1 MGAAVAVLGVVTYR
15 FLRRHSLF
23 EIENVE
29 PGQVIFSEGEEGDC
43 AYFIHEGSSRWFG
56 RKRSRKSDRAAYNR
70 QYFGEM
76 ALISN
81 APRNATVRAVTPAKV
96 AVLGKA
102 NFLALMKVMPA
113 TQQDIMKTVNER
125 AMRHSS
131 EVNEVNLAGR
141 RNWEMKNHSAGI
153 LVAGLQYLGCY
164 DASLRAQGRRHGGAG
179 YFHQEMQDLPR
190 CGWEWQS
197 GSGKLLGVTFTPLSS
212 DEVQKMSDDDIKKI
226 ITEGKDK
233 MKPVKDLTDADKDNV
248 IAYVRTLKK

>member
-1 MGAAVAVLGVVTYR
+1 MSEAAAVKPFKLNSAVTRTLLIAAQVLALVVFVLALKFLRRTTGGTLFLFSTIAPVLAMGAAVAVLGVVTYR

-43 AYFIHEGSSRWFG
+43 AYFIHDGEFAVVRGGSGAEKVIARLTTG
-56 RKRSRKSDRAAYNR
+56 

-125 AMRHSS
+125 AMRQ
-131 EVNEVNLAGR
+131 AA
-141 RNWEMKNHSAGI
+141 K
-153 LVAGLQYLGCY
+153 
-164 DASLRAQGRRHGGAG
+164 
-179 YFHQEMQDLPR
+179 
-190 CGWEWQS
+190 
-197 GSGKLLGVTFTPLSS
+197 
-212 DEVQKMSDDDIKKI
+212 
-226 ITEGKDK
+226 
-233 MKPVKDLTDADKDNV
+233 
-248 IAYVRTLKK
+248 